1 MYMPKTIQE
10 IDQKTIEFLIDI
22 GNKVQKFRKSHKLT
36 QAILADSL
44 EVDRHT
50 LAKLER
56 GDLSISLGTAFQ
68 ILNNLGFVVT
78 VNSPSES
85 EATEEAFDKHYLPMQ
100 INLADYPVL
109 KRCAWQLKDDDNVTP
124 SIAYKLYHDKKDDF
138 AKRNMSRKEQH
149 LLDCLELVY
158 GSL

>member
-1 MYMPKTIQE
+1 MHMPKAIQE
-10 IDQKTIEFLIDI
+10 IDQKTIEFLIVI

-44 EVDRHT
+44 EVDRRT

-78 VNSPSES
+78 VNSPIETD
-85 EATEEAFDKHYLPMQ
+85 AAEEAFDKHYLPMLIIRYQ
-100 INLADYPVL
+100 SDVL
-109 KRCAWQLKDDDNVTP
+109 
-124 SIAYKLYHDKKDDF
+124 S
-138 AKRNMSRKEQH
+138 S
-149 LLDCLELVY
+149 
-158 GSL
+158 